1 MSRTAIAASFA
12 IVFASAGTA
21 AAGDPPRPNIA
32 LIMTDQQQAAMLGVA
47 GTASLRTPAMDSLAA
62 AGVRFERSFTACP
75 QCSPAR
81 AALLTGRWPHRTGV
95 LGNIPRDE
103 PPADAG
109 CSLPL
114 DPGLPN
120 LASVFGAAGYE
131 TAWFGKWHL
140 GRDPSRYGFE
150 RSSGEPRDSETT
162 RRAVEFLRG
171 PRRRPFLL
179 VASYVNPHD
188 IYLARVAAI
197 DAPANEAADLPASL
211 ADDLK
216 GKPPAQRVFR
226 DEDQGTD
233 ARGYG
238 PASWQRYR
246 RRYRSLIEEVDAEI
260 GRALAA
266 LRAADPSALVVFTA
280 DHGELGGAHGLPY
293 KGPMMYEELV
303 RVPLVISW
311 PGRIGPGVDRSLV
324 SGVDLLPTLCD
335 LAGIPAPP
343 GIDGQS
349 LARRLRSEDRS
360 GKWPAGE
367 VPSRDAVFAEYHGKQ
382 KWRIPI
388 RMIRTDRWKY
398 VRYRD
403 GAEELYDLEA
413 DPGEMRNLAAAP
425 AAAAAKPNLS
435 ARLDAWIAR
444 TADPFPSLQV
454 TDRNGKATQPEEGR

>member
-1 MSRTAIAASFA
+1 MSRVLAATIATILS
-12 IVFASAGTA
+12 SAGA
-21 AAGDPPRPNIA
+21 AGAGDPPRPNIVII
-32 LIMTDQQQAAMLGVA
+32 LTDQQQSGMLGAA
-47 GTASLRTPAMDSLAA
+47 GTPNLRTPAMDSIAA
-62 AGVRFERSFTACP
+62 AGVRFERAFTACP

-95 LGNIPRDE
+95 LGNIVRDE

-114 DPGLPN
+114 DPALPN
-120 LASVFGAAGYE
+120 LASAFRAAGYE

-150 RSSGEPRDSETT
+150 PSSGDPTDPETT

-171 PRRRPFLL
+171 THGRPFLL
-179 VASYVNPHD
+179 AASYVNPHD

-197 DAPANEAADLPASL
+197 DAPANEAAGLPASL
-211 ADDLK
+211 EDDLA
-216 GKPPAQRVFR
+216 GKPAAQRVFR
-226 DEDQGTD
+226 DEDQGKD
-233 ARGYG
+233 GRGYG

-246 RRYRSLIEEVDAEI
+246 RRYKSLVEMVDGEI
-260 GRALAA
+260 GQVLAA
-266 LRAADPSALVVFTA
+266 LRAADPAAVVVFTA
-280 DHGELGGAHGLPY
+280 DHGELGGAHGLLY

-311 PGRIGPGVDRSLV
+311 PGRIEPGADRSLV
-324 SGVDLLPTLCD
+324 SNVDLLPTLCD
-335 LAGIPAPP
+335 LAGVPAPP
-343 GIDGQS
+343 GIDGAS
-349 LARRLRSEDRS
+349 LGPLLLRRD
-360 GKWPAGE
+360 PA
-367 VPSRDAVFAEYHGKQ
+367 PRRRDTVFAEYHGKQ

-388 RMIRTDRWKY
+388 RMVRTDRWKY

-413 DPGEMRNLAAAP
+413 DPWEIRNLAADPVSAET
-425 AAAAAKPNLS
+425 KRGLS

-444 TADPFPSLQV
+444 TADPFPSLDV
-454 TDRNGKATQPEEGR
+454 TDRSGKAAARPKERR